1 MVLISPSILSAD
13 FGNLRQEVKRLAD
26 SGADWIHLDVMDG
39 HFVPNLTFGPQVIKS
54 LRSATSLVFDTH
66 LMVNN
71 PDKMIPWFTDAG
83 ADIITVHYEACEDVV
98 KTLTTIRNLGKK
110 AGLSLRPQTDYKVL
124 ENIIDY
130 VDLILV
136 MTVNPG
142 FGGQSFMSDQLE
154 KISSI
159 RKIIGNRKIWLEVDG
174 GINPTTASLCVDAGA
189 DVLVAGSSVFKT
201 PDYTKNILSL
211 KNKEE

>member
-13 FGNLRQEVKRLAD
+13 FGNLRQEVKKLAD

-71 PDKMIPWFTDAG
+71 PDKMIPWFADAG

-124 ENIIDY
+124 KNIIDY

-159 RKIIGNRKIWLEVDG
+159 RKILGNRKIWLEVDG

>member
-13 FGNLRQEVKRLAD
+13 FGNLRQEVKKLAD

-39 HFVPNLTFGPQVIKS
+39 HFVPNLTLGPQVIKS

-71 PDKMIPWFTDAG
+71 PDKMIPWFADAG

-98 KTLTTIRNLGKK
+98 KTLATIRSLGKK
-110 AGLSLRPQTDYKVL
+110 AGLSLRPQTDSKVL
-124 ENIIDY
+124 ENILDY
-130 VDLILV
+130 IDLILV

-142 FGGQSFMSDQLE
+142 FGGQSFMSNQLE

-159 RKIIGNRKIWLEVDG
+159 RQMIGKRKIWLEVDG
-174 GINPTTASLCVDAGA
+174 ESIRQQQVY
-189 DVLVAGSSVFKT
+189 V
-201 PDYTKNILSL
+201 
-211 KNKEE
+211 

>member
-71 PDKMIPWFTDAG
+71 PDKMIPWFADAG

>member
-13 FGNLRQEVKRLAD
+13 FGNLRQEVKKLAD

-71 PDKMIPWFTDAG
+71 PDKMIPWFADAG

>member
-13 FGNLRQEVKRLAD
+13 FGNLRQEVKKLAD
-26 SGADWIHLDVMDG
+26 SGADWIHLDIMDG

-71 PDKMIPWFTDAG
+71 PDKMIPWFADAG

-174 GINPTTASLCVDAGA
+174 GINSTTASLCVDAGA

>member
-13 FGNLRQEVKRLAD
+13 FGNLRQEVKKLAD

-71 PDKMIPWFTDAG
+71 PDKMIPWFADAG

-174 GINPTTASLCVDAGA
+174 GINSTTASLCVDAGA
-189 DVLVAGSSVFKT
+189 DVLVAGSSIFKT

>member
-71 PDKMIPWFTDAG
+71 PDKMIPWFADAE

>member
-13 FGNLRQEVKRLAD
+13 FGNLRQEVKKLAD

-54 LRSATSLVFDTH
+54 LRSATSLIFDTH

-71 PDKMIPWFTDAG
+71 PDKMIPWFADAG
-83 ADIITVHYEACEDVV
+83 ADIITVHYEACDDVL
-98 KTLTTIRNLGKK
+98 KTLATIRNLGKK

-124 ENIIDY
+124 KNILDY
-130 VDLILV
+130 IDLILV

-159 RKIIGNRKIWLEVDG
+159 RKMIGSRKIWLEVDG
-174 GINPTTASLCVDAGA
+174 GINPITAGLCVDAGA

-201 PDYTKNILSL
+201 PDYAKNILSL
-211 KNKEE
+211 KK

>member
-13 FGNLRQEVKRLAD
+13 FGNLRQEVKKLAD

-66 LMVNN
+66 LMVYN
-71 PDKMIPWFTDAG
+71 PDKMIPWFADAG

>member
-13 FGNLRQEVKRLAD
+13 FGNLRQEVKKLAD

-71 PDKMIPWFTDAG
+71 PDKMIPWFADAE

-124 ENIIDY
+124 ENVIDY

-201 PDYTKNILSL
+201 PDYKKNILSL

>member
-13 FGNLRQEVKRLAD
+13 FGNLRQEVKKLDD

-54 LRSATSLVFDTH
+54 LRSATNLIFDTH

-71 PDKMIPWFTDAG
+71 PDKMIPWFVDAG
-83 ADIITVHYEACEDVV
+83 ADIITIHYEACDDVL
-98 KTLTTIRNLGKK
+98 KTLSSIRKLGKK
-110 AGLSLRPQTDYKVL
+110 AGISLRPQTDSKVL
-124 ENIIDY
+124 ENILDY
-130 VDLILV
+130 TDLILI

-159 RKIIGNRKIWLEVDG
+159 RKMMGNRKIWLEVDG
-174 GINPTTASLCVDAGA
+174 GINHTTAGLCINAGA

-201 PDYTKNILSL
+201 PDYAKNILSL

>member
-13 FGNLRQEVKRLAD
+13 FGNLRQEVKKLAD

-71 PDKMIPWFTDAG
+71 PDKMIPWFADAG

-130 VDLILV
+130 VDFILV

>member
-71 PDKMIPWFTDAG
+71 PDKMIPWFADAG

-201 PDYTKNILSL
+201 PDYAKNILSL

>member
-13 FGNLRQEVKRLAD
+13 FGNLRQEVKKLDD

-54 LRSATSLVFDTH
+54 LRSTTKLIFDTH

-71 PDKMIPWFTDAG
+71 PDKMIPWFADAG
-83 ADIITVHYEACEDVV
+83 ADIITIHYEACDDVL
-98 KTLTTIRNLGKK
+98 KTLSSIRRLGKK
-110 AGLSLRPQTDYKVL
+110 AGISLRPQTDSKVL
-124 ENIIDY
+124 ENILDY
-130 VDLILV
+130 VDLILI

-142 FGGQSFMSDQLE
+142 FGGQSFMSEQLE

-159 RKIIGNRKIWLEVDG
+159 RKMIENRKIWLEVDG
-174 GINPTTASLCVDAGA
+174 GINPTTASLCINAGA

-201 PDYTKNILSL
+201 PDYAKNILSL

>member
-13 FGNLRQEVKRLAD
+13 FGNLRQEVKKLAD

-71 PDKMIPWFTDAG
+71 PDKMIPWFADAG

-124 ENIIDY
+124 KNIIDY

>member
-13 FGNLRQEVKRLAD
+13 FGNLRQEVKKLDD

-54 LRSATSLVFDTH
+54 LRSTTKLIFDTH

-71 PDKMIPWFTDAG
+71 PDKMIPWFADAG
-83 ADIITVHYEACEDVV
+83 ADIITIHYEACDDVL
-98 KTLTTIRNLGKK
+98 KTLSSIRRLGKK
-110 AGLSLRPQTDYKVL
+110 AGISLRPQTDSKVL
-124 ENIIDY
+124 ENILDY
-130 VDLILV
+130 VDLILI

-142 FGGQSFMSDQLE
+142 FGGQSFMSEQLE

-159 RKIIGNRKIWLEVDG
+159 RKMIENRKIWLEVDG
-174 GINPTTASLCVDAGA
+174 GINPTIASLCINAGA

-201 PDYTKNILSL
+201 PDYAKNILSL

>member
-13 FGNLRQEVKRLAD
+13 FGNLRQEVKKLAD

-71 PDKMIPWFTDAG
+71 PDKMIPWFADAG

-124 ENIIDY
+124 ENILDY

>member
-13 FGNLRQEVKRLAD
+13 FGNLRQEVKKLAD

-71 PDKMIPWFTDAG
+71 PDKMIPWFADAG

-174 GINPTTASLCVDAGA
+174 GINPATASLCVDAGA